1 MRVQDLGKAAGRQLG
16 RFGIQ
21 AFGIEFGSRDP
32 AFWHPAGPSM
42 PSWSSKSIFGGR
54 QERKLKIAGR
64 PGKIYGIGRKIAREA
79 NFGVRPGRSV
89 LKFPE
94 EFDIEGGSA
103 RKRAE
108 SRKRSEKS
116 VPTAE
121 IGGHTKIRYWYLVLL
136 LLH

>member
-21 AFGIEFGSRDP
+21 GFGMELGSRDP
-32 AFWHPAGPSM
+32 GFWVRAAARM
-42 PSWSSKSIFGGR
+42 PSRSSKSIFGGR

-89 LKFPE
+89 LKFYE
-94 EFDIEGGSA
+94 ERGSPPIIIIH
-103 RKRAE
+103 
-108 SRKRSEKS
+108 
-116 VPTAE
+116 PT
-121 IGGHTKIRYWYLVLL
+121 
-136 LLH
+136 